1 MGDIIKLTILF
12 FTVSLL
18 FPLLTKKR
26 ETKSVSRSVGRAVG
40 GWVKTRKECD
50 RYHTPRGDLYQW
62 NVCDEML
69 HQTHLLVG
77 GTTGAGKSTLAHSII
92 WSLSAK
98 NPLVAQFYGIDLK
111 KVELRR
117 WRSLPHC
124 KGIATTPAEAIECLD
139 LINDIVDTRLSIMVR
154 DGLAE
159 YDGGHVYLIIDE
171 LAELLSVDRKT
182 VVDRLSRVMRLGRA
196 ARVHV
201 IGFTQAP
208 NRAKGGGLDPMLCQ
222 NFTAAVALRCRSAIE
237 SRQIIG
243 IAGAES
249 LPLHGTGI
257 FWSGRGIRRID
268 IPITDEAELNA
279 RVAAWA

>member
-26 ETKSVSRSVGRAVG
+26 GAKSDTKSVARSFG
-40 GWVKTRKECD
+40 GWVKPQRASEKFHKPTAS
-50 RYHTPRGDLYQW
+50 LYQW
-62 NVCDEML
+62 NVCEEML
-69 HQTHLLVG
+69 QQTHLLVG

-92 WSLSAK
+92 WSLAAK
-98 NPLVAQFYGIDLK
+98 SPWVAQFYGIDLK

-117 WRSLPHC
+117 WQRLPHC

-139 LINDIVDTRLSIMVR
+139 LINSIVDTRLNIMVR

-268 IPITDEAELNA
+268 IPMTDESELNA

>member
-1 MGDIIKLTILF
+1 MTDIIRLTILF
-12 FTVSLL
+12 TFASLL
-18 FPLLTKKR
+18 FPLILKSGGKSGGGKR
-26 ETKSVSRSVGRAVG
+26 LVG
-40 GWVKTRKECD
+40 GWVKPQKECERFHKPAD
-50 RYHTPRGDLYQW
+50 TLYQW
-62 NVCDEML
+62 TICDEML
-69 HQTHLLVG
+69 QQTHLLVG

-92 WSLSAK
+92 WSLAAK
-98 NPLVAQFYGIDLK
+98 SPYLASFYGIDLK

-117 WRSLPHC
+117 WRNLPHC
-124 KGIATTPAEAIECLD
+124 KGIATTPAEAIQCLD
-139 LINDIVDTRLSIMVR
+139 LINRLVDFRLDVMVR
-154 DGLAE
+154 EGLAE

-171 LAELLSVDRKT
+171 LAELLSVDRKA
-182 VVDRLSRVMRLGRA
+182 VVDKLSRVMRLGRA
-196 ARVHV
+196 ARIHV

-257 FWSGRGIRRID
+257 FWSGRGIKK
-268 IPITDEAELNA
+268 IPVPMTNDRELTA
-279 RVAAWA
+279 RVSAWA